1 MPEDPGLPPFPLSTV
16 SSCARPV
23 ALHLPSLQPQDP
35 RLRIVRTCRCSE
47 RPIRTLTFEAP
58 EEQSVV
64 RVACAV
70 DGDVARKA
78 ARQAGWN
85 FRREGFHF
93 EIWSNEELGMIEY
106 SEGVAHSFAI
116 QD

>member
-1 MPEDPGLPPFPLSTV
+1 M
-16 SSCARPV
+16 

-35 RLRIVRTCRCSE
+35 RLRIVRACWRSE

-64 RVACAV
+64 GMACAV

-78 ARQAGWN
+78 ARQAGWD
-85 FRREGFHF
+85 FRREVFHF
-93 EIWSNEELGMIEY
+93 EVWSNEELGMIAY
-106 SEGVAHSFAI
+106 SDGGVAHSFAI